1 MLHHDHSEIRL
12 QIARERAE
20 WLAEEMRRS
29 RRLTPDEAGYPR
41 WGKLAADL
49 FGRVG
54 HLRRDRSR
62 HVPALDV

>member
-1 MLHHDHSEIRL
+1 MLHHHDSEIRL
-12 QIARERAE
+12 QLAREHAE

-29 RRLTPDEAGYPR
+29 RRPTRDEAGYPR
-41 WGKLAADL
+41 WGRLAAEL

-62 HVPALDV
+62 HVPAYDA